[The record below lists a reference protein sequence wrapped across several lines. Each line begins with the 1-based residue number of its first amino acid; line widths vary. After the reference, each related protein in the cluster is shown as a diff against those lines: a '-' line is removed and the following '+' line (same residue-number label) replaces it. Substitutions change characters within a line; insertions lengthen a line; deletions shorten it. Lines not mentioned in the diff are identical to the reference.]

1 MSNPDLKGAMADLL
15 DGEPTGGV
23 DPGRALRAGHSAR
36 RARWAKAGVSVAVAA
51 VLVAAV
57 VPWALSAVHLRSDVE
72 PVAPNPVTSQ
82 SPTPGVY
89 ALVADP
95 FLTADEWAGF
105 WGPGQPTTEG
115 TIAVAPPVV
124 RSATDPSR
132 INCVGDAHSV
142 EAQEVQSARYA
153 VGANGGFNNE
163 FILRYASGPAAAQ
176 ALANLRG
183 QFARCYSSQR
193 DPGFLAPD
201 RGYVLVAPKGPIDEM
216 FEGEAPGRYQVYS
229 ARAGNVIVLVERG
242 EEGWGDRTSVA
253 LKRLLDRALGP
264 EWSQP

>member
-23 DPGRALRAGHSAR
+23 DPGRALQAGHSAR
-36 RARWAKAGVSVAVAA
+36 RARRAKAGVSVAVAA

-57 VPWALSAVHLRSDVE
+57 VPWALSAVHRRSDVE

-95 FLTADEWAGF
+95 FLTSDEWAEF
-105 WGPGQPTTEG
+105 WGPGQLTTEG

-124 RSATDPSR
+124 RSDTDPSR
-132 INCVGDAHSV
+132 INCVGDAHSL

-153 VGANGGFNNE
+153 VGAKGGFNNE
-163 FILRYASGPAAAQ
+163 FILRYASSPAAAH
-176 ALANLRG
+176 ALANIRS
-183 QFARCYSSQR
+183 QYTRC
-193 DPGFLAPD
+193 DPRFVLPA

-216 FEGEAPGRYQVYS
+216 FDGEAPGLYQVYA
-229 ARAGNVIVLVERG
+229 AREGNVIVLVENEG
-242 EEGWGDRTSVA
+242 GWGDRTSVA
-253 LKRLLDRALGP
+253 LSRLLDRALGP
-264 EWSQP
+264 DWSQP